1 MKQTQEHHWSSVVR
15 GDERGTYEL
24 VGEDAERVKEIH
36 NRLEHLT
43 SDKPVGDLR
52 GNSVSFSDQ
61 QFEEC
66 DALPEDIKYIFRLDT
81 ETGEVTHKVCLATHQ
96 WIFNAVLNRHLPP
109 AFCIRHDVDALLWQP
124 KAQAN
129 TEANDYWTHVG
140 TFNALGYVQ
149 AAKQDR
155 KFSTCAPNM
164 SFATLCDCT
173 RHVYVYQ
180 QPEKGVTHAT
190 QYVVTLGESENEI
203 LGLQASNDRV
213 FVLTKQSLHV
223 VNMK

>member
-1 MKQTQEHHWSSVVR
+1 MHIFSSLHPDVGIEVKVHQIPKQISSQ
-15 GDERGTYEL
+15 
-24 VGEDAERVKEIH
+24 
-36 NRLEHLT
+36 
-43 SDKPVGDLR
+43 
-52 GNSVSFSDQ
+52 SVFRFMVISFYYQ
-61 QFEEC
+61 
-66 DALPEDIKYIFRLDT
+66 
-81 ETGEVTHKVCLATHQ
+81 VCLATHQ
-96 WIFNAVLNRHLPP
+96 WIFNAVLNHHLPP

-124 KAQAN
+124 KAQPN
-129 TEANDYWTHVG
+129 TEANNYWTHVG